1 MLAAPAWRFVCYT
14 EAVTEGKE
22 PLETDGEK
30 PESAKPEPSQAVVAQ
45 MPNTADSSSNQPEPS
60 GVGVKKHAESTDC
73 IVKDEG
79 SCSPAPNGKYDT
91 LI

>member
-45 MPNTADSSSNQPEPS
+45 MPNTS
-60 GVGVKKHAESTDC
+60 GVGVKEHAESTDC